1 MEATKQQPRRCAPPI
16 FHLPSPIS
24 VPSPVVPWSRSPARR
39 APRPALCAL
48 RLALCALRLAPCAFV
63 ALLLGSATAGRAQD
77 ALRMSM
83 ASAEAAEG
91 RRKAATTIGYY
102 NLHVGPT
109 AWRFG
114 AGLGLQFNDNVN
126 LSQNNPQ
133 SDLAL
138 TPQINTEML
147 WPITDKNAI
156 NLTVGVGYSAY
167 VQHPELDRIFVAP
180 GTELSFDLYVGDFWF
195 NFHDRI
201 SITQNAYQDPTVTG
215 TGSYSQLQNALGA
228 SALWDLNKVI
238 LRSGYDHV
246 NYLALAGSGGQPN
259 GQSELFSAS
268 AGYALRPGAQLG
280 IELGGGLLHY
290 SGAST
295 TFTDASQWSAGCFY
309 ETQLSQYIHCRGS
322 VGYTVYSPEAPGSLP
337 VVPGSSRVLGDFS
350 GIYAQLDV
358 AHRLNAKLDYTL
370 SGGRSINFGLFG
382 GAVDMYFA
390 RLAANWNLLRKFAL
404 GTTFSY
410 EHGSQLNTGTETFD
424 RFGPGLTLGHTIT
437 SKLSGSLGYQYYWR
451 GSSLPGREYT
461 ANIVSLNFSYRF

>member
-1 MEATKQQPRRCAPPI
+1 M
-16 FHLPSPIS
+16 
-24 VPSPVVPWSRSPARR
+24 V
-39 APRPALCAL
+39 LCS
-48 RLALCALRLAPCAFV
+48 
-63 ALLLGSATAGRAQD
+63 LLLAAVTSAQAQD

-102 NLHVGPT
+102 NLHIGPT

-114 AGLGLQFNDNVN
+114 AGLGLVFNDNVN

-133 SDLAL
+133 SDLAF

-147 WPITDKNAI
+147 WPITDKNAL
-156 NLTVGVGYSAY
+156 NLSIGLGYSAY
-167 VQHPELDRIFVAP
+167 VEHPELDRIFVAP
-180 GTELSFDLYVGDFWF
+180 GTELSFDLYVGDVWI
-195 NFHDRI
+195 NLHDRV

-246 NYLALAGSGGQPN
+246 NYAALAGSGGQPD

-268 AGYALRPGAQLG
+268 AGYALRPGMQLG

-290 SGAST
+290 GGTNAVFS
-295 TFTDASQWSAGCFY
+295 DASQWSAGCFY
-309 ETQLSQYIHCRGS
+309 ETQLSQYLHFRGS
-322 VGYTVYSPEAPGSLP
+322 VGYTVYSPEAR
-337 VVPGSSRVLGDFS
+337 GSSPVMGDFS
-350 GIYAQLDV
+350 GIYAQLDA
-358 AHRLNAKLDYTL
+358 AHRVNAKLDYTL
-370 SGGRSINFGLFG
+370 SGGRSVNFGLFG

-461 ANIVSLNFSYRF
+461 ASIVSLNFSYRF